1 MSTPK
6 ARVPNTVL
14 LTAALAVA
22 GCSTPSREDFQRMES
37 AVAELRARVEAAEAR
52 SSSSAT
58 TAASALDSASQC
70 NLVCLNVSERLDQL
84 YLEILPR

>member
-6 ARVPNTVL
+6 ARVMKAVL

-22 GCSTPSREDFQRMES
+22 GCNTASKRAFERMES
-37 AVAELRARVEAAEAR
+37 AVADLRARVEAAEAR
-52 SSSSAT
+52 SSSSAS
-58 TAASALDSASQC
+58 TAASALDSAGQC
-70 NLVCLNVSERLDQL
+70 NLVCLNVSERLDEL